1 MKLHLQY
8 TCMLMTQNYIVKL
21 NQGLHSFSFFELKTF
36 LKTFFTTLT
45 TYSTAIVK
53 SLLYF

>member
-21 NQGLHSFSFFELKTF
+21 NLLMTTKFYRMIYLSCAYGLRNG
-36 LKTFFTTLT
+36 
-45 TYSTAIVK
+45 Y
-53 SLLYF
+53 